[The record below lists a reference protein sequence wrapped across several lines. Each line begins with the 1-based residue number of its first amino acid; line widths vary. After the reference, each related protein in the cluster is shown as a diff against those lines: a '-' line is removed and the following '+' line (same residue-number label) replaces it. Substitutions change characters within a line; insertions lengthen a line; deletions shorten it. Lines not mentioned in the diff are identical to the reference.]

1 LYQVIILLE
10 KCIYPRKPLV
20 LTAISHK
27 VVDDL
32 SRFYAPEHPVPVIY
46 YGLDVQRFNPARCQW
61 LRPSVRQELNLPH
74 DAFVILLI
82 GNDWK
87 KKGLPSLIKA
97 MGQIQQSNLRLLV
110 VGRDQMTPYRTLIE
124 HYHVQDQ
131 VHFLPPRRDV
141 EWYYAAAD
149 VYAGPSLE
157 DAFAL
162 PPAEAMA
169 CGVPAIVSSQ
179 AGVSEI
185 VTHGVDAFVLHEPT
199 DASELAGYIKQ
210 LYEDPSLRTRMGEQA
225 SITTLQYTW
234 KRNAA
239 MLHMLFQ
246 EVMLRK
252 RKAQAH
258 D

>member
-1 LYQVIILLE
+1 
-10 KCIYPRKPLV
+10 

-32 SRFYAPEHPVPVIY
+32 SRFYDPKQSVPVIY
-46 YGLDVQRFNPARCQW
+46 YGFDVQRFNPDRCKR
-61 LRPSVRQELNLPH
+61 LRPSARHELGLPN

-110 VGRDQMTPYRTLIE
+110 VGRDQTTPYQALIE
-124 HYHVQDQ
+124 HYHLQDQ
-131 VHFLPPRRDV
+131 VSFLPPRRDV
-141 EWYYAAAD
+141 EWYYAATD
-149 VYAGPSLE
+149 VYVGPSLE

-185 VTHGVDAFVLHEPT
+185 VTHGVDAFVLREPT

-210 LYEDPSLRTRMGEQA
+210 LCGDSSLHERMGKQA
-225 SITTLQYTW
+225 SLTTLKYTW

-246 EVMLRK
+246 ETMLRK
-252 RKAQAH
+252 HKKGKAH
-258 D
+258 G